1 MAIFEGAARRGGI
14 RLTHGSVIGRLHR
27 ITMRRSLFLALRQ
40 TALRRRDKNTMNRFY
55 LLARLLGINIFFG
68 SLLYCLTASAAQAPT
83 ILVLGDSL
91 SAAYGINVDRG
102 WVALLRERLAQA
114 GYPHRVV
121 NASISGETTTGGLS
135 RLPAALDAHHPG
147 IVLIE
152 LGGNDGLRAQP
163 LKKMRA
169 NLEEMA
175 RLSKAHQ
182 AQPVIFEMRI
192 PSNYGAT
199 YGEGF
204 RTVFAD
210 VAKSAKLPMVPF
222 WLATIA
228 TDPKSFQDDG
238 IHPTEAVQPKLLDAV
253 WPTLK
258 PLLKK

>member
-1 MAIFEGAARRGGI
+1 MF
-14 RLTHGSVIGRLHR
+14 
-27 ITMRRSLFLALRQ
+27 
-40 TALRRRDKNTMNRFY
+40 
-55 LLARLLGINIFFG
+55 
-68 SLLYCLTASAAQAPT
+68 CLSASAAEPPT
-83 ILVLGDSL
+83 ILVFGDSL

-121 NASISGETTTGGLS
+121 NASVSGETTSGGLL
-135 RLPAALDAHHPG
+135 RLPAALAAHRPK
-147 IVLIE
+147 IVLLE
-152 LGGNDGLRAQP
+152 LGGNDGLRAQS
-163 LKKMRA
+163 LKQMRS

-175 RLSKAHQ
+175 RLSKAAH

-192 PSNYGAT
+192 PSNYGVT
-199 YGEGF
+199 YGDGF
-204 RTVFAD
+204 HAVFGE

-228 TDPKSFQDDG
+228 ADPKAFQDDG
-238 IHPTEAVQPKLLDAV
+238 IHPTEAMQTKLLDAV

>member
-1 MAIFEGAARRGGI
+1 MF
-14 RLTHGSVIGRLHR
+14 
-27 ITMRRSLFLALRQ
+27 
-40 TALRRRDKNTMNRFY
+40 
-55 LLARLLGINIFFG
+55 
-68 SLLYCLTASAAQAPT
+68 
-83 ILVLGDSL
+83 GDSL

-121 NASISGETTTGGLS
+121 NASVSGETTSGGKL
-135 RLPAALDAHHPG
+135 RLAAALDSHHPQ

-163 LKKMRA
+163 LKQMRS
-169 NLEEMA
+169 NLEEMVKLA
-175 RLSKAHQ
+175 RSHQ
-182 AQPVIFEMRI
+182 ANPVIFEMRI
-192 PSNYGAT
+192 PANYGAA

-204 RTVFAD
+204 HAVFGD
-210 VAKSAKLPMVPF
+210 VAKRLKLPMVPF

-228 TDPKSFQDDG
+228 TDPNAFQDDG
-238 IHPTEAVQPKLLDAV
+238 IHPTEAMQPKLLDAV